1 MSIRMIAVDIGAGS
15 GRVIFGVHDGKK
27 LSMREEARFT
37 HPLEKDEKG
46 ILNWNF
52 PYIWQ
57 CVKENIQSI
66 LDREGTVDSIGVE
79 SFACD
84 YCVYDKSG
92 DLTAPM
98 TSYRGYL
105 APTYQQEVL
114 KIISQDR
121 FWDICGNMP
130 SCYTML
136 FQLYHQRSTNPAL
149 SQEGTVVLPLS
160 NAINYLLC
168 GVKCTDHTVSTVS
181 GLVNRRT
188 RNWDPEICRV
198 ALPNPNVLP
207 PIYPCETVLGNCR
220 LPCKGVPPKIVNVG
234 MHDTAVANHMIGH
247 LAGDQICINA
257 GTWISIGV
265 ITDSPVI
272 THLCRENNTMNAG
285 LPDGRN
291 LMCRIMMGCWYLQ
304 QLKAFWK
311 NQGREL
317 SYSQMID
324 LVRQCREKTFPID
337 ILQGD
342 YFNSDPDLPK
352 LIRSWVLENYGA
364 RIETDA
370 GILSC
375 CYKGI
380 AQSVAK
386 ETANLEEIT
395 GRSYHQ
401 IYMGGGAT
409 QDPILCELIQEYT
422 GKELVLMP
430 AESTAAGNLLI
441 QLKALGAVQT
451 QDEIKTLLENTQVL
465 S

>member
-1 MSIRMIAVDIGAGS
+1 
-15 GRVIFGVHDGKK
+15 
-27 LSMREEARFT
+27 
-37 HPLEKDEKG
+37 
-46 ILNWNF
+46 
-52 PYIWQ
+52 
-57 CVKENIQSI
+57 
-66 LDREGTVDSIGVE
+66 
-79 SFACD
+79 
-84 YCVYDKSG
+84 
-92 DLTAPM
+92 
-98 TSYRGYL
+98 
-105 APTYQQEVL
+105 
-114 KIISQDR
+114 
-121 FWDICGNMP
+121 
-130 SCYTML
+130 
-136 FQLYHQRSTNPAL
+136 
-149 SQEGTVVLPLS
+149 
-160 NAINYLLC
+160 
-168 GVKCTDHTVSTVS
+168 
-181 GLVNRRT
+181 
-188 RNWDPEICRV
+188 
-198 ALPNPNVLP
+198 
-207 PIYPCETVLGNCR
+207 
-220 LPCKGVPPKIVNVG
+220 
-234 MHDTAVANHMIGH
+234 
-247 LAGDQICINA
+247 
-257 GTWISIGV
+257 
-265 ITDSPVI
+265 
-272 THLCRENNTMNAG
+272 MNAG

-324 LVRQCREKTFPID
+324 LVRQCREKSFPID

-451 QDEIKTLLENTQVL
+451 QGEIKTLLENTQVL